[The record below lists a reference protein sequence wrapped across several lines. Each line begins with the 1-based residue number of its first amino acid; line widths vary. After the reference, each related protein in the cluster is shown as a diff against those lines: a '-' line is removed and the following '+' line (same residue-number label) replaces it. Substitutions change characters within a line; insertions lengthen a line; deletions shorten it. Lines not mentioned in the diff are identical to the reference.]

1 MGTLRGIGLLLAGAI
16 FLWLGVNHRAAVAQ
30 RAAVTP
36 HPTMIGA
43 AAIVEPR
50 AAQVE
55 DEVYYNRLLDAQL
68 RAIIA
73 EQGLTGDPSLGRD
86 LPSIDD
92 PLAQLG
98 KRFFFTKA
106 LSGDKDVACATCHVP
121 TLGGGDGLSLSIGVG
136 AENPELLG
144 PGRIHPSGGATVP
157 RNAPTTFNIAMWDQ
171 VLFFD
176 GRVESLGKTPGMEGA
191 DGMGIRTPDTPFGTA
206 DPGAGAN
213 LAVAQARFPVTSR
226 EEMLGHS
233 MFLEGTHE
241 RVRDFLGARLGD
253 YGEGAGDL
261 SPNWWQAEC
270 EAAIPDDGG
279 DPLMITYAL
288 IADAMAAYERS
299 QVFVDTPWR
308 AYVQG
313 ENAALS
319 PAAKRGALLFYRSRE
334 QGGADCARCH
344 IGDFFTDEQFYTLAI
359 PQVGPGKGNGPNG
372 DDDFGRFRE
381 TQDPTD
387 LYAFRTPTLLNVEVT
402 GPWGHSGA
410 YTTLEGVIRHH
421 LDPAQAVAT
430 YDTTQLAADV
440 QVDSMVTNT
449 SLALDQWRGL
459 LAVGYPTVEPIAL
472 SDAQVDDL
480 VAFMEALT
488 DPCVEDPACLAP
500 WMPAEDERDP
510 DGLRLL
516 LHKQENRVN

>member
-1 MGTLRGIGLLLAGAI
+1 MATIRGLGLLLLGAI
-16 FLWLGVNHRAAVAQ
+16 CVWVGVNHVDVLDRW
-30 RAAVTP
+30 
-36 HPTMIGA
+36 A
-43 AAIVEPR
+43 AAASRTTMTGVVAVVEPQ
-50 AAQVE
+50 AAEVE
-55 DEVYYNRLLDAQL
+55 QEVYYDRLLDAQL
-68 RAIIA
+68 RAIVA
-73 EQGLTGDPSLGRD
+73 EQGLLGDPSIGRD

-98 KRFFFTKA
+98 KKLFFTKA

-121 TLGGGDGLSLSIGVG
+121 TLGGGDGLSVSIGVG
-136 AENPELLG
+136 ADDPELLG
-144 PGRIHPSGGATVP
+144 PGRTHPSGGPTVP

-171 VLFFD
+171 VLFMD
-176 GRVESLGKTPGMEGA
+176 GRVESLGKTLGKEGA
-191 DGMGIRTPDTPFGTA
+191 DGMGIRTPDAPFGTA
-206 DPGAGAN
+206 DAGAGAN
-213 LAVAQARFPVTSR
+213 LTVAQARFPVTSR

-233 MFLEGTHE
+233 MFLEGTHDI
-241 RVRDFLGARLGD
+241 VRNFLGERLGD
-253 YGEGAGDL
+253 YGDGMGDL

-270 EAAIPDDGG
+270 EAAIPPDTN
-279 DPLMITYAL
+279 DPLMIDYEL
-288 IADAMAAYERS
+288 IADAMAVYERS

-313 ENAALS
+313 DRTALS
-319 PAAKRGALLFYRSRE
+319 PAAKRGAVLFYQSRE

-344 IGDFFTDEQFYTLAI
+344 SGDFFTDEQFYTLAI

-381 TQDPTD
+381 TQDPND

-410 YTTLEGVIRHH
+410 YTTLAGVIRHH

-430 YDTTQLAADV
+430 YDTAQLAADV
-440 QVDSMVTNT
+440 QLNGMASNTN
-449 SLALDQWRGL
+449 LALDQWRSL
-459 LAVGYPTVEPIAL
+459 LDAGYPTIEPIRL

-480 VAFMEALT
+480 VAFMQALT
-488 DPCVEDPACLAP
+488 DPCVTDPACLAP
-500 WMPAEDERDP
+500 WMPTEDERDP

-516 LHKQENRVN
+516 LHMQDVSVN